1 MIPRLAAHGLHLE
14 DTRENEELMQSILL
28 DSGQQARIQFTH
40 GALGFKELDGELV
53 FLARHPIGCS
63 NPQKEKSLYTGDI
76 EIDAA
81 GSLDGYIGL
90 LQKEVVGHTPLE
102 LALAI
107 SYTPLILFFLRRSG
121 YLSDLPIFAFVGP
134 SSTGKTLALRLIA
147 SAYGSPTERDGLI
160 GDFNSTDF
168 AIPARFAGLV
178 GMPLILDEATDA
190 SYDFKR
196 NALTLS
202 KGRDRNR
209 CNPDGSLKRATRFV
223 GSIIVTSEKS
233 VLTDELNVSGASA
246 RVVEFR
252 LPSWTDDAD
261 HAMRLERK
269 LIAEHGTAVVP
280 FAESAL
286 RYSSA
291 FPNFFEHELRLL
303 REAKFADNAVEGRK
317 LKALALVLTAATFV
331 RVALGIELDKERLR
345 KLSRFSRNASDH
357 MKYEAEL
364 KKLGIEC
371 VSITENFADTP
382 LGRHEKRVQAS
393 HNQLVSEETG
403 EHTFSGMQERA
414 KQGFHCGGRPPL
426 GYKVIDKRLVID
438 EDNAEAVRLIFQ
450 MTLQGISYSKM
461 AAYLNKQG
469 YRTHEGREFNKNS
482 FNSILHQEKYCG
494 TYVWNKTATVKGD
507 TGKSHTMKPEDEQT
521 RIEGGC
527 PAIIDRDTFDK
538 VQKAMRQRS
547 GGNRAHYHYMLA
559 GMGVLKCAH
568 CGHTMYGAV
577 CTKHDGTKYTV
588 YACPNH
594 HGGDRSCPTKDVR
607 TDYLDG
613 FVGKALI
620 ARRFLKSDTPDLSKQ
635 VAFGDEIRRLQKR
648 QRELKGAIETDL
660 SLLEKRYSDTL
671 EARYFQHESELE
683 RLSAKIDKLS
693 AAKSPITTDNIGKVI
708 GKFKKYLITSDDPAV
723 RSYLMEHIDVIQY
736 GNDRV
741 SIHVNTG
748 QEKDSA

>member
-1 MIPRLAAHGLHLE
+1 MQEVDRNVIPRLAAHGLHLE
-14 DTRENEELMQSILL
+14 DTRENEKLMQSILL

-345 KLSRFSRNASDH
+345 KLLVEQHRLHQPDPESRDRVARLYD
-357 MKYEAEL
+357 A
-364 KKLGIEC
+364 
-371 VSITENFADTP
+371 VQNF
-382 LGRHEKRVQAS
+382 L
-393 HNQLVSEETG
+393 
-403 EHTFSGMQERA
+403 A
-414 KQGFHCGGRPPL
+414 KNHARMIGNTNYAKFPNP
-426 GYKVIDKRLVID
+426 D
-438 EDNAEAVRLIFQ
+438 
-450 MTLQGISYSKM
+450 
-461 AAYLNKQG
+461 
-469 YRTHEGREFNKNS
+469 
-482 FNSILHQEKYCG
+482 SIL
-494 TYVWNKTATVKGD
+494 
-507 TGKSHTMKPEDEQT
+507 GKFTSKNHRKCAWISRTEL
-521 RIEGGC
+521 
-527 PAIIDRDTFDK
+527 DTFFRENGYPNVTEALQLLSERGWAYRSADRHY
-538 VQKAMRQRS
+538 AFRQR
-547 GGNRAHYHYMLA
+547 L
-559 GMGVLKCAH
+559 
-568 CGHTMYGAV
+568 
-577 CTKHDGTKYTV
+577 
-588 YACPNH
+588 
-594 HGGDRSCPTKDVR
+594 
-607 TDYLDG
+607 
-613 FVGKALI
+613 GKT
-620 ARRFLKSDTPDLSKQ
+620 RPYCYCVFL
-635 VAFGDEIRRLQKR
+635 
-648 QRELKGAIETDL
+648 
-660 SLLEKRYSDTL
+660 
-671 EARYFQHESELE
+671 
-683 RLSAKIDKLS
+683 
-693 AAKSPITTDNIGKVI
+693 
-708 GKFKKYLITSDDPAV
+708 
-723 RSYLMEHIDVIQY
+723 
-736 GNDRV
+736 
-741 SIHVNTG
+741 
-748 QEKDSA
+748 